1 MPGNLGPR
9 KAGPPLQRDPRT
21 GPEPKS
27 FEPDNF
33 LTDSAGGFFYSLHMP
48 SVKAN
53 FAWSTVLTVAGY
65 VFPLLTFPY
74 VTRVLGVEGLGIT
87 QFAESVVSYFSLFAM
102 LGIGTVGVREIAK
115 AKATGSKEA
124 LSNVYSSLLFL
135 NLIATSIAIFILCY

>member
-1 MPGNLGPR
+1 M
-9 KAGPPLQRDPRT
+9 
-21 GPEPKS
+21 
-27 FEPDNF
+27 
-33 LTDSAGGFFYSLHMP
+33 
-48 SVKAN
+48 
-53 FAWSTVLTVAGY
+53 
-65 VFPLLTFPY
+65 
-74 VTRVLGVEGLGIT
+74 EGLGIT